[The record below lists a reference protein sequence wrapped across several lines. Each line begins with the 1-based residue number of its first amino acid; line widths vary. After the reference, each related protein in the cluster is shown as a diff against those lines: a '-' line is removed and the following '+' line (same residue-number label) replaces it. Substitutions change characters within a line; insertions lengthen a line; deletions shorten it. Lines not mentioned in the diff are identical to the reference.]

1 MMVKRIKKQIAA
13 VPFYSSVKAKLIL
26 AVAAAALTSLT
37 SELSRYTCEHYTW
50 KDITQIHWTTI
61 VLGSI
66 VQAVIAWR
74 AFIDGSAQKQ
84 REQILNPTHSNSH
97 DI

>member
-1 MMVKRIKKQIAA
+1 MVKRVRKQITSA
-13 VPFYSSVKAKLIL
+13 PFYSSVKAKLIL

-37 SELSRYTCEHYTW
+37 SELSRYTCDHYTW
-50 KDITQIHWTTI
+50 SDITPIHWTTI

-84 REQILNPTHSNSH
+84 REQLLKPTHSNTH

>member
-1 MMVKRIKKQIAA
+1 VIKRIKKQVIE

-26 AVAAAALTSLT
+26 AVSAAALTSLT

-50 KDITQIHWTTI
+50 KDITPIHWTTI
-61 VLGSI
+61 ILGSI

-84 REQILNPTHSNSH
+84 REQLMDPTHFNNR

>member
-1 MMVKRIKKQIAA
+1 MVKRTKKQVNV

-26 AVAAAALTSLT
+26 AIAAASLTSLT
-37 SELSRYTCEHYTW
+37 SELSRYTCDHYTW
-50 KDITQIHWTTI
+50 KSITPIHWTTI
-61 VLGSI
+61 ILGSI

-84 REQILNPTHSNSH
+84 REQLLKTTYSNSH